1 MAEDTPVSWID
12 AGEVAD
18 LIRQLQGPAQSPGP
32 GAWELHTLPPE
43 AKATGPA
50 WSLMEDD
57 EETLPLEEEGLMEM
71 PQEKDEA
78 VEAVETGFE
87 PVSEAA
93 PAWPA
98 AADNEGM
105 EQALDDGATSEIER
119 IRHQLRMLRQRAEAA
134 GVVASPAGQ
143 PAEEPV
149 VDDGATDAVAP
160 VTADQMQLPPLE
172 LPDTG
177 LGDRLHSFCLWSQEG
192 TRSDEVVLIGE
203 FGDVIAGASTQ
214 ISLVLSELMAWQSS
228 LRDDPALALTL
239 SAWTERPM
247 PDGRNITF
255 VPVRSSYGGVTLA
268 LVGSAQMSESAAMQ
282 LGSGLLLALD
292 PVA

>member
-50 WSLMEDD
+50 WSLMSDD
-57 EETLPLEEEGLMEM
+57 EEESEPEEEGLIGM
-71 PQEKDEA
+71 PAEK

-87 PVSEAA
+87 PVLEAA
-93 PAWPA
+93 PELPA
-98 AADNEGM
+98 VADNEGL

-134 GVVASPAGQ
+134 GVVASPVVQAV
-143 PAEEPV
+143 EEP
-149 VDDGATDAVAP
+149 AVP
-160 VTADQMQLPPLE
+160 GEIHLPALE

-177 LGDRLHSFCLWSQEG
+177 LGDRLHTYCLWAQDG
-192 TRSDEVVLIGE
+192 TRSEEVVLIGE

-228 LRDDPALALTL
+228 MRDDPALALTDTTC
-239 SAWTERPM
+239 TERPM
-247 PDGRNITF
+247 PDGRRITF

-268 LVGSAQMSESAAMQ
+268 LVGAGQLSEMVNKQ
-282 LGSGLLLALD
+282 LSSSLLRTLD